1 LDIKVIIDDIT
12 RVRADAIIVNLF
24 DGTEVPGGA
33 TGAVDK
39 ALGGI
44 IVDLIKA
51 GEIKGKLNE
60 LTVIH
65 TYGKLPAR
73 VVAVAG
79 LGKQDGFTLNKTRIL
94 MAQACRRLRKLNCKR
109 IATILHGAG
118 VGNMDYKKTA
128 SAIVEGSLLGLYRF
142 RKYMTEQADSS
153 DVSELI
159 VVERESSKQVEI
171 EQACREAKIV
181 SKATILARDIINEP
195 ANFLTPGDMTDKAG
209 EISRKYGLALTV
221 FDIERMKQEGMGA
234 LLGVAK
240 GSEQPPKFI
249 ILSYKGAPNSEKILG
264 LVGKA
269 ITFDSGGIS
278 LKPPDNMKD
287 MKGDMAGGAAVMAA
301 MAAIAQLKPAIN
313 ITALIP
319 STENL
324 PSGNA
329 LKPGDVL
336 KALNGKTIEIIS
348 TDAEGRLIMADALSY
363 AVKQGFAP
371 LVDIATLTG
380 ACKVAL
386 GDVCSGIMGNNQ
398 QLVNRLQDAGAQAG
412 ERLWQFPMYEEYKE
426 LNKSDVADI
435 KNTGG
440 RYAGTITA
448 GQFLSEFVGET
459 DWAHIDIASTDQSDK
474 EQGYIVKGAT
484 GVGVRTL
491 INFIMEYASNN

>member
-1 LDIKVIIDDIT
+1 MDIRVIIDDIT
-12 RVRADAIIVNLF
+12 QVSADVLIVNLF
-24 DGTEVPGGA
+24 EGTEVPGGA
-33 TGAVDK
+33 TGAINK

-44 IVDLIKA
+44 IADLIDA

-60 LTVIH
+60 LTIIH
-65 TYGKLPAR
+65 TYGKISAR
-73 VVAVAG
+73 IVAVVG
-79 LGKQDGFTLNKTRIL
+79 LGKQDGLTPDKVRVL
-94 MAQACRRLRKLNCKR
+94 MAQACRRFRKLNCKK

-118 VGNMDYKKTA
+118 VGNMDYKKAAT
-128 SAIVEGSLLGLYRF
+128 AIVEGCMLGLYRF
-142 RKYMTEQADSS
+142 RKYMTEEADS
-153 DVSELI
+153 DDISELI
-159 VVERESSKQVEI
+159 IVEKESSRQLEI
-171 EQACREAKIV
+171 EQACKEGKII
-181 SKATILARDIINEP
+181 SEATILARDMINEP
-195 ANFLTPGDMTDKAG
+195 ANFLTPSDMTDKAG

-221 FDIERMKQEGMGA
+221 FDRERMKQEGMGA
-234 LLGVAK
+234 LLGVAQ

-249 ILSYKGAPNSEKILG
+249 ILSYKGAPDSEKTIG

-278 LKPPDNMKD
+278 LKPPENMKD

-301 MAAIAQLKPAIN
+301 MAAIAQLGPAIN
-313 ITALIP
+313 VTALIP

-324 PSGNA
+324 PGRGA

-336 KALNGKTIEIIS
+336 KAMNGKTIEIIS

-371 LVDIATLTG
+371 VVDIATLTG

-386 GDVCSGIMGNNQ
+386 GDICSGIMGNKQ
-398 QLVNRLQDAGAQAG
+398 ELINRLQDAGAQAG
-412 ERLWQFPMYEEYKE
+412 ERLWQFPMFEEYKE

-459 DWAHIDIASTDQSDK
+459 DWVHIDIASTDQSDK
-474 EQGYIVKGAT
+474 EHGYIVKGAT

-491 INFIMEYASNN
+491 INFVTEYARNN